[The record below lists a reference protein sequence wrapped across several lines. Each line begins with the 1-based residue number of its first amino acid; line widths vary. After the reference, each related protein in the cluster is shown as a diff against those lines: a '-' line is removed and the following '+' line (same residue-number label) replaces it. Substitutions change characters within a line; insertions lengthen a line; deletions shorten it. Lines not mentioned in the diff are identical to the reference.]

1 MSGFNE
7 LDEMMGFDS
16 QNLDI
21 FNTDGNSTVN
31 NNIYRTN
38 PKNSKTEDGHYHSRV
53 RLLYNPYNRKRSII
67 HTALYKMRDA
77 NGFFMVKSSL
87 GDSADV
93 NSPYFGVAKKC
104 PIFSA
109 WKKFHFA
116 QENKEENEK
125 WAKKMFQ
132 KDENDYILVQVVE
145 DNNQPDMVGRIL
157 PWKLPH
163 TVLVKLQ
170 AKMKPSKDSGKT
182 PVNLLDF
189 LTGRVLDID
198 VTPGPK
204 DPSNPDRYFR
214 EIKYDLCE
222 FDSEVTPIMNVDG
235 TPLFTEDE
243 VETIAK
249 YDKKLTAIA
258 KMKSPEEQAKSYE
271 LLKANALY
279 TKVCEFMQRAIT
291 YLKSVAPNIE
301 EEMAYKP
308 WDEETTKRVNDWI
321 ALVLKRQDPAG
332 DFKEKREGND
342 IKKIFDAGASKPA
355 NTAVE
360 APDPMEETFEAP
372 EPVESED
379 DLPF

>member
-53 RLLYNPYNRKRSII
+53 RLLYNPFNRKRSII

-132 KDENDYILVQVVE
+132 KDENDYILVQVIE

-279 TKVCEFMQRAIT
+279 TKVCELMQRAIT

-332 DFKEKREGND
+332 DFEEEREGND
-342 IKKIFDAGASKPA
+342 IKKIFDAGASKP
-355 NTAVE
+355 AVE

-372 EPVESED
+372 EPVEPED

>member
-1 MSGFNE
+1 MNGFNE
-7 LDEMMGFDS
+7 LDEMMGFDA

-21 FNTDGNSTVN
+21 FNTNGNSTVN
-31 NNIYRTN
+31 NNIYHTN

-77 NGFFMVKSSL
+77 DGFFMVKSSL

-116 QENKEENEK
+116 QENKEENEA

-132 KDENDYILVQVVE
+132 KDENDYILVQVIE
-145 DNNQPDMVGRIL
+145 DNNQPEMVGRIL
-157 PWKLPH
+157 PWKLPR

-182 PVNLLDF
+182 PINILDF

-222 FDSEVTPIMNVDG
+222 FDSEVAPIMNVNG
-235 TPLFTEDE
+235 TPLFTEEE

-271 LLKANALY
+271 LLKTNALY
-279 TKVCEFMQRAIT
+279 TKVCEYMQRAIT

-308 WDEETTKRVNDWI
+308 WDEETTKRVNNWL

-332 DFKEKREGND
+332 DFEEKREGND
-342 IKKIFDAGASKPA
+342 IKEIFDAGTSKPTKA
-355 NTAVE
+355 AVE
-360 APDPMEETFEAP
+360 APDPMEETFDTPDPIEA
-372 EPVESED
+372 ED

>member
-1 MSGFNE
+1 MNGFNE

-21 FNTDGNSTVN
+21 FNTNGNSTVN
-31 NNIYRTN
+31 NNIYHTN

-77 NGFFMVKSSL
+77 DGFFMVKSSL

-116 QENKEENEK
+116 QENKEENEI

-132 KDENDYILVQVVE
+132 KDENDYILVQVIE
-145 DNNQPDMVGRIL
+145 DNNQPEMVGRIL
-157 PWKLPH
+157 PWKLPR

-182 PVNLLDF
+182 PINILDF

-222 FDSEVTPIMNVDG
+222 FDSEVAPIMKVDG
-235 TPLFTEDE
+235 APLFTEEE

-271 LLKANALY
+271 LLKTNALY
-279 TKVCEFMQRAIT
+279 TKVCEYMQRAIT

-308 WDEETTKRVNDWI
+308 WDEETTKRVNNWL

-332 DFKEKREGND
+332 DFEEKREGND
-342 IKKIFDAGASKPA
+342 IKEIFDAGTSKPTKA
-355 NTAVE
+355 AVE
-360 APDPMEETFEAP
+360 VPDPMEETFDAPDPIEA
-372 EPVESED
+372 ED

>member
-53 RLLYNPYNRKRSII
+53 RLLYNPFNRKRSII

-93 NSPYFGVAKKC
+93 NSPYFGVAKRC

-132 KDENDYILVQVVE
+132 KDENDYILVQVIE

-332 DFKEKREGND
+332 DF
-342 IKKIFDAGASKPA
+342 
-355 NTAVE
+355 
-360 APDPMEETFEAP
+360 EE
-372 EPVESED
+372 
-379 DLPF
+379 

>member
-1 MSGFNE
+1 MSSFNE
-7 LDEMMGFDS
+7 LDEMMGFNA

-21 FNTDGNSTVN
+21 FNTDGNSPVN
-31 NNIYRTN
+31 NNIYHTN

-93 NSPYFGVAKKC
+93 NSPYFGVAKRC

-116 QENKEENEK
+116 QENKEENEA

-132 KDENDYILVQVVE
+132 KSESDYILVQVIE

-157 PWKLPH
+157 PWKLPR

-182 PVNLLDF
+182 PVNILDF

-214 EIKYDLCE
+214 ETNYDLCE
-222 FDSEVTPIMNVDG
+222 FDSETTPIMNVDG
-235 TPLFTEDE
+235 TPLYTEDE
-243 VETIAK
+243 IETIAK

-279 TKVCEFMQRAIT
+279 TKVCEYMQRAIT

-332 DFKEKREGND
+332 DFEEKREGND

-355 NTAVE
+355 SAAVE

-372 EPVESED
+372 EPEETDD

>member
-53 RLLYNPYNRKRSII
+53 RLLYNPFNRKRSII

-279 TKVCEFMQRAIT
+279 TKVCELMQRAIT

-332 DFKEKREGND
+332 DFEEKREGND
-342 IKKIFDAGASKPA
+342 IKKIFDAGTSKPA

-372 EPVESED
+372 EPVEPED